1 MIAIA
6 RQEKQLLLEQTVH
19 EAFGDHAPVPIHITD
34 QHILQDLPDQ
44 DGPIRV
50 MWYCHTR
57 EVFLF
62 DRDRPHT
69 KQIFRREHDHT
80 EKLKGAEFGIV
91 ALADRRHGLNNDR
104 GHVQQDPHQQEDIEV
119 KAGVSLPGDTAS
131 MSWIFFLIDRPILVS
146 LPSAIHYKAHTA

>member
-1 MIAIA
+1 MPALCGHFFFGSMPLHLLHVLDLSVPVMGGEEVRDEMIAIA

-19 EAFGDHAPVPIHITD
+19 EALGDLAPFPIHITD

-44 DGPIRV
+44 DGLIRL

-69 KQIFRREHDHT
+69 KQVLRREHAH
-80 EKLKGAEFGIV
+80 AE
-91 ALADRRHGLNNDR
+91 
-104 GHVQQDPHQQEDIEV
+104 
-119 KAGVSLPGDTAS
+119 
-131 MSWIFFLIDRPILVS
+131 
-146 LPSAIHYKAHTA
+146 